1 MEVMLTDFGIAG
13 KILRIQNYTDSKA
26 IIEDEIKRG
35 AKTVVIVGNDATFG
49 QVLSRSATCDCTFG
63 FLPIGSNNTIAEV
76 LGIPIGLGACAV
88 LSRRRKELLDIG
100 WMNNRYF
107 VSQLHVLPAKIDV
120 IYDERFKASANG
132 KMEVVVCNLQPFFW
146 KQDKKDKENRI
157 VHPQDGKLE
166 AFLRPLTKKRW
177 WGYKYEEPSI
187 FPFEEM
193 IIIAKEPFTIEA
205 DGKISKEIKRKIGRG
220 KRTKIKITI
229 KSKKAK
235 VYFANKHFTLFTE
248 LQNLVTKSSVAS
260 KKEITNKIRTLG
272 NVKLALVSGVFT
284 NNENARTDLLIVGDR
299 IKPGKINSFL
309 SKIESD
315 IGKSIHYTL
324 MDTSE
329 FKYRMDMYDR
339 FLRDILEFPHE
350 KLINKVN
357 I

>member
-1 MEVMLTDFGIAG
+1 MADVLEKLFESGPKVR
-13 KILRIQNYTDSKA
+13 ILRVCMRNPDTMFTLEELASRSQLKQSVIKREIA
-26 IIEDEIKRG
+26 KLIGIRIIESG
-35 AKTVVIVGNDATFG
+35 IV
-49 QVLSRSATCDCTFG
+49 
-63 FLPIGSNNTIAEV
+63 
-76 LGIPIGLGACAV
+76 
-88 LSRRRKELLDIG
+88 
-100 WMNNRYF
+100 
-107 VSQLHVLPAKIDV
+107 
-120 IYDERFKASANG
+120 
-132 KMEVVVCNLQPFFW
+132 
-146 KQDKKDKENRI
+146 
-157 VHPQDGKLE
+157 
-166 AFLRPLTKKRW
+166 
-177 WGYKYEEPSI
+177 
-187 FPFEEM
+187 
-193 IIIAKEPFTIEA
+193 
-205 DGKISKEIKRKIGRG
+205 KISKEIKRKIGRG

-235 VYFANKHFTLFTE
+235 VYFANKHFALFTE
-248 LQNLVTKSSVAS
+248 LQNLITKSSVAS

-357 I
+357 V